1 MIYCKLLE
9 HNCGVAI
16 SEPLY
21 NYVIKVRD
29 RLKEIAFPQKR
40 DGLFPAM
47 TTRSGKR
54 LIKRDCVPAKMGQAV
69 PCNDLFRAFCRW
81 CKEDTFYEDQSSAIK
96 LYPIPIA
103 AE

>member
-21 NYVIKVRD
+21 NCGIKVRD

-40 DGLFPAM
+40 DRLFPAM
-47 TTRSGKR
+47 TYSGLSACGVKKIR
-54 LIKRDCVPAKMGQAV
+54 FTQI
-69 PCNDLFRAFCRW
+69 DL
-81 CKEDTFYEDQSSAIK
+81 
-96 LYPIPIA
+96 LL
-103 AE
+103 